1 MTSRAWRRGRRAAA
15 ETPDA
20 GTPRSNVVILGQLS
34 FLSGAAQEMVYPL
47 IPTFVVLTLG
57 ASRTLLGL
65 IEGLLVAGVTLAR
78 LGSAWALDHRAS
90 PRRLLRT
97 SYTVSLVSRP
107 LLALASTVGMVVVLR
122 TADGLG
128 KGGKDA
134 PKDLLVSIDA
144 TDARA
149 GRAFGVLRALDTA
162 GSVAGPVLA
171 GALLLVLGHG
181 SSGLRI
187 VFALSAIPAIA
198 GLWTLRQVRD
208 APPPPPR
215 EHDVPVTPLPPSFTV
230 LLVAVLIF
238 GLANS
243 SDTLLLLRASSGG
256 LSAAQLAF
264 AYALV
269 NLVYAGMA
277 VPMGSL
283 SDRVGRR
290 PLLIVAWL
298 IYAVAYLGFAVAT
311 RAWQLWALF
320 ALYGVYYATAEGTVK
335 AWVATL
341 VPLERRGAAY
351 GLLAAASGVLVLPA
365 SILAGA
371 LWDHV
376 SQAAAF
382 GIGAAFALI
391 ALAIL
396 VLSPQLRQA
405 GEPTTRPADTSPSTP
420 DQAES

>member
-1 MTSRAWRRGRRAAA
+1 V
-15 ETPDA
+15 PDTTEEPQA
-20 GTPRSNVVILGQLS
+20 PEGKAPRSNVFILGQLS
-34 FLSGAAQEMVYPL
+34 FLSGAAQEMIYPL

-57 ASRTLLGL
+57 ASRTLLGF
-65 IEGLLVAGVTLAR
+65 IEGLLMVGVTVAR
-78 LGSAWALDHRAS
+78 LGSAWLLDHRTS
-90 PRRLLRT
+90 PRRVLRVA
-97 SYTVSLVSRP
+97 YTASLVSRP
-107 LLALASTVGMVVVLR
+107 LLALVSTVGAVVVLR
-122 TADGLG
+122 TVDGLG

-149 GRAFGVLRALDTA
+149 GRAFGILRALDTA
-162 GSVAGPVLA
+162 GSVAGPLIA
-171 GALLLVLGHG
+171 GGLLLVFGHG

-208 APPPPPR
+208 APPAQPDDGQPTTPFPR
-215 EHDVPVTPLPPSFTV
+215 SFKV

-243 SDTLLLLRASSGG
+243 SDTLLLLRANAGG
-256 LSAAQLAF
+256 MSAAQLAF

-290 PLLIVAWL
+290 PLLIVAW
-298 IYAVAYLGFAVAT
+298 IVYAVTYLGFAFAT
-311 RAWQLWALF
+311 NAWQLWGLF
-320 ALYGVYYATAEGTVK
+320 ALYGIYYATAEGTVK
-335 AWVATL
+335 AWVASL
-341 VPLERRGAAY
+341 VPVERRGAAY
-351 GLLAAASGVLVLPA
+351 GLLAAASGLLVLPA
-365 SILAGA
+365 SVLAGF

-376 SQAAAF
+376 SLT
-382 GIGAAFALI
+382 AAFAVGAVFAVL
-391 ALAIL
+391 ALAVL
-396 VLSPQLRQA
+396 VLSPSLRRVA
-405 GEPTTRPADTSPSTP
+405 ADG
-420 DQAES
+420 

>member
-1 MTSRAWRRGRRAAA
+1 M
-15 ETPDA
+15 PDTTEEPQA
-20 GTPRSNVVILGQLS
+20 PEGKAPRSNVFILGQLS
-34 FLSGAAQEMVYPL
+34 FLSGAAQEMIYPL

-57 ASRTLLGL
+57 ASRTLLGF
-65 IEGLLVAGVTLAR
+65 IEGLLMVGVTVAR
-78 LGSAWALDHRAS
+78 LGSAWLLDHRTS
-90 PRRLLRT
+90 PRRVLRVA
-97 SYTVSLVSRP
+97 YTASLVSRP
-107 LLALASTVGMVVVLR
+107 LLALVSTVGAVVVLR
-122 TADGLG
+122 TVDGLG

-149 GRAFGVLRALDTA
+149 GRAFGILRALDTA
-162 GSVAGPVLA
+162 GSVAGPLIA
-171 GALLLVLGHG
+171 GGLLLVFGHG

-208 APPPPPR
+208 APPAQPDDGQPTTPFPR
-215 EHDVPVTPLPPSFTV
+215 SFKV

-243 SDTLLLLRASSGG
+243 SDTLLLLRANAGG
-256 LSAAQLAF
+256 MSAAQLAF

-290 PLLIVAWL
+290 PLLIVAW
-298 IYAVAYLGFAVAT
+298 IVYAVTYLGFAFAT
-311 RAWQLWALF
+311 NAWQLWGLF
-320 ALYGVYYATAEGTVK
+320 ALYGIYYATAEGTVK
-335 AWVATL
+335 AWVASL
-341 VPLERRGAAY
+341 VPVERRGAAY
-351 GLLAAASGVLVLPA
+351 GLLAAASGLLVLPA
-365 SILAGA
+365 SVLAGF

-376 SQAAAF
+376 SLT
-382 GIGAAFALI
+382 AAFAVGAVFAVL
-391 ALAIL
+391 ALAVL
-396 VLSPQLRQA
+396 VLSPSLRRVA
-405 GEPTTRPADTSPSTP
+405 ADG
-420 DQAES
+420 

>member
-1 MTSRAWRRGRRAAA
+1 M
-15 ETPDA
+15 PDTTEEPQA
-20 GTPRSNVVILGQLS
+20 PEGKAPRSNVFILGQLS
-34 FLSGAAQEMVYPL
+34 FLSGAAQEMIYPL

-57 ASRTLLGL
+57 ASRTLLGF
-65 IEGLLVAGVTLAR
+65 IEGLLMVGVTVAR
-78 LGSAWALDHRAS
+78 LGSAWLLDHRTS
-90 PRRLLRT
+90 PRRVLRVA
-97 SYTVSLVSRP
+97 YTASLVSRP
-107 LLALASTVGMVVVLR
+107 LLALVSTVGAVVVLR
-122 TADGLG
+122 TVDGLG

-149 GRAFGVLRALDTA
+149 GRAFGILRALDTA
-162 GSVAGPVLA
+162 GSVAGPLIA
-171 GALLLVLGHG
+171 GGLLLVFGHG

-208 APPPPPR
+208 APPAQPEDGQPTTPFPR
-215 EHDVPVTPLPPSFTV
+215 SFKV

-243 SDTLLLLRASSGG
+243 SDTLLLLRANAGG
-256 LSAAQLAF
+256 MSAAQLAF

-290 PLLIVAWL
+290 PLLIVAW
-298 IYAVAYLGFAVAT
+298 IVYAVTYLGFAFAT
-311 RAWQLWALF
+311 NAWQLWGLF
-320 ALYGVYYATAEGTVK
+320 ALYGIYYATAEGTVK
-335 AWVATL
+335 AWVASL
-341 VPLERRGAAY
+341 VPVERRGAAY
-351 GLLAAASGVLVLPA
+351 GLLAAASGLLVLPA
-365 SILAGA
+365 SVLAGF

-376 SQAAAF
+376 SLT
-382 GIGAAFALI
+382 AAFAVGAVFAVL
-391 ALAIL
+391 ALAVL
-396 VLSPQLRQA
+396 VLSPSLRRVA
-405 GEPTTRPADTSPSTP
+405 ADG
-420 DQAES
+420 

>member
-1 MTSRAWRRGRRAAA
+1 M
-15 ETPDA
+15 P
-20 GTPRSNVVILGQLS
+20 PRSNVTILGQVS
-34 FLSGAAQEMVYPL
+34 FLSGAAQEMIYPL
-47 IPTFVVLTLG
+47 IPTFVVITLG

-65 IEGLLVAGVTLAR
+65 VEGLLMVGVTLAR

-90 PRRLLRT
+90 PRRLLRI
-97 SYTVSLVSRP
+97 SYTASLVSRP
-107 LLALASTVGMVVVLR
+107 LLALVSTFGAVLVLR
-122 TADGLG
+122 TVDGLG

-149 GRAFGVLRALDTA
+149 GRAFGLLRALDTA

-171 GALLLVLGHG
+171 GLLLLVFGHG
-181 SSGLRI
+181 SSGLRM

-198 GLWTLRQVRD
+198 CLWTLRQVRD
-208 APPPPPR
+208 APPLPR
-215 EHDVPVTPLPPSFTV
+215 GDHDAPATPLPRSFKV

-243 SDTLLLLRASSGG
+243 SDTLLLLRAGSGG

-311 RAWQLWALF
+311 SAWQLWALF
-320 ALYGVYYATAEGTVK
+320 GLYGLYYATAEGTMK
-335 AWVATL
+335 AWVASL
-341 VPLERRGAAY
+341 VPVERRGAAY

-365 SILAGA
+365 SVLAGA
-371 LWDHV
+371 LWDNV
-376 SQAAAF
+376 SLAAAF
-382 GIGAAFALI
+382 GVGAAFALL
-391 ALAIL
+391 ALAVI
-396 VLSPQLRQA
+396 VF
-405 GEPTTRPADTSPSTP
+405 SPSLRG
-420 DQAES
+420 AAHER